1 MRSLIGM
8 TFLNS
13 SVGQRRLRQNGIVLR
28 LGPVV
33 ADRRR
38 ATLSHRQGHCLD
50 RQDLE
55 TLLLWLQ
62 RHFLCVPLEH
72 LLEGPAPACLRIAL
86 SVDGNPAELAEQV
99 YPLLERYEM
108 PASAFIGGDPR
119 SWREA
124 VAETLWQA
132 DATAAGPL
140 LELLEGYS
148 GAALMAVFERTGDD
162 QRRSRNLDLLLRKLE
177 RLDPASQQA
186 LHAACPVPAP
196 YSAGDW
202 ERVRRLENSGLLR
215 FGLRGQEPHPSA
227 GLCAED
233 CLGRA
238 HRQLQ
243 QHCAAPLP
251 VFCQARTTPA
261 AQPGLRAAL
270 GRLGYRFAFGARNG
284 LVDTRCDPLDLP
296 RIEVDA
302 AIAARP
308 GRLAW
313 HIYRGARP

>member
-38 ATLSHRQGHCLD
+38 ATLPHRQGHCLD
-50 RQDLE
+50 RQGLE

-86 SVDGNPAELAEQV
+86 SVDGNPAELAELV

-196 YSAGDW
+196 YSAG
-202 ERVRRLENSGLLR
+202 
-215 FGLRGQEPHPSA
+215 
-227 GLCAED
+227 
-233 CLGRA
+233 
-238 HRQLQ
+238 
-243 QHCAAPLP
+243 
-251 VFCQARTTPA
+251 
-261 AQPGLRAAL
+261 
-270 GRLGYRFAFGARNG
+270 
-284 LVDTRCDPLDLP
+284 
-296 RIEVDA
+296 
-302 AIAARP
+302 
-308 GRLAW
+308 
-313 HIYRGARP
+313 